1 MKWYL
6 VCIFPVLVHIMY
18 YLIIVIDMNME
29 STSSKEKKNRVFHL
43 SLHLF
48 SITDRGKKNPAS
60 FWTVFCKKKTV
71 C

>member
-48 SITDRGKKNPAS
+48 SITDRGKKIQQ
-60 FWTVFCKKKTV
+60 VFGLFSVKTV